1 MQRNFLILIAVIGIL
16 GLSLGSFTFVSAA
29 TFNNVV
35 VNVQTSSMQADYFIV
50 NAFNMTGYLEASVQT
65 HYSVASF
72 ELPSGQYIFT
82 ATANNQSYSAYDP
95 VPPLA
100 TSGGAASSSISPSLP
115 VYVAPAVEYGFS
127 VQQISSST
135 SITITTQNV
144 IQYPTN
150 SLAVKVLYPNGTAA
164 AGASVSASVFGS
176 SYYWGYEANVVTWAT
191 TAANG
196 IATLT
201 TPTAPVQIN
210 AWLWIQ
216 SNETSSPTVMVGAP
230 SQVVNGSVIAIPTYV
245 GLAGS
250 ALVVPSQSSVT
261 ITLQVQQP
269 NYWVTPYV
277 GASTAVP
284 SSSSLEAGPGSLP
297 SSVYTQQQG
306 SPNLQNFRSPSTT
319 STPQSTPSQI
329 TLTGGST
336 PTPINSGNM
345 FGGSLF
351 AISVLIVVAIVT
363 VVVVGLTLIFKGKR
377 KNL

>member
-95 VPPLA
+95 VPLLA

-150 SLAVKVLYPNGTAA
+150 SLAVKV
-164 AGASVSASVFGS
+164 
-176 SYYWGYEANVVTWAT
+176 
-191 TAANG
+191 
-196 IATLT
+196 
-201 TPTAPVQIN
+201 
-210 AWLWIQ
+210 
-216 SNETSSPTVMVGAP
+216 
-230 SQVVNGSVIAIPTYV
+230 
-245 GLAGS
+245 
-250 ALVVPSQSSVT
+250 
-261 ITLQVQQP
+261 
-269 NYWVTPYV
+269 
-277 GASTAVP
+277 
-284 SSSSLEAGPGSLP
+284 
-297 SSVYTQQQG
+297 
-306 SPNLQNFRSPSTT
+306 
-319 STPQSTPSQI
+319 
-329 TLTGGST
+329 
-336 PTPINSGNM
+336 
-345 FGGSLF
+345 
-351 AISVLIVVAIVT
+351 
-363 VVVVGLTLIFKGKR
+363 
-377 KNL
+377 